1 MCFRGCLH
9 ESYGYENQ
17 SVHSQS
23 PEQLIAL
30 AIGKHLDS
38 HPHGVS
44 VEKLFDS
51 LIEVSALLGVVAE
64 LIQVVQVDPL
74 DEIAALAIVG
84 E

>member
-51 LIEVSALLGVVAE
+51 LIEVPALLGVVAE